1 MGKKD
6 KCLETEIIQGNTPG
20 ARTRARPKT
29 NWLGNIMVRAW
40 TMEELPSAVEVR
52 QRWKMVVHL
61 QYRLHDAVNPRTED
75 D

>member
-20 ARTRARPKT
+20 ARTKVRPKT
-29 NWLGNIMVRAW
+29 NWLGTIMVRAW

-52 QRWKMVVHL
+52 QR
-61 QYRLHDAVNPRTED
+61 
-75 D
+75 